1 MAAQLDAFLAAM
13 TQYSPTVPEELVEF
27 YLQQA
32 GFATND
38 VRMYVIPRSSSPYV
52 TITIFLVWC
61 STRLI
66 SLVAHKLLLDVT
78 HDAMQY
84 QRIRSQATSSTTT
97 GAASAALAA
106 VQTPDGASPSGSRA
120 VLTIEDL
127 AASLKEYGVNICR
140 PEYVSDMAED
150 PTA

>member
-1 MAAQLDAFLAAM
+1 MSEAAQLDAFLAAM
-13 TQYSPTVPEELVEF
+13 TQYSPTIPGELVEF

-38 VRMYVIPRSSSPYV
+38 VRV
-52 TITIFLVWC
+52 T
-61 STRLI
+61 RMI
-66 SLVAHKLLLDVT
+66 SLAAHKLLLDVT

-97 GAASAALAA
+97 GAASAALTA
-106 VQTPDGASPSGSRA
+106 VQTPDGASPTGSRS
-120 VLTIEDL
+120 VLTMEDL

-140 PEYVSDMAED
+140 PEYVSDVAED

>member
-1 MAAQLDAFLAAM
+1 MEETPQLSAFLEAM
-13 TQYSPTVPEELVEF
+13 TQFSPTVPEELVEF

-38 VRMYVIPRSSSPYV
+38 VRV
-52 TITIFLVWC
+52 TRMV
-61 STRLI
+61 

-84 QRIRSQATSSTTT
+84 QRIRSQA
-97 GAASAALAA
+97 AASTA
-106 VQTPDGASPSGSRA
+106 DGVSPSASRS
-120 VLTIEDL
+120 VLTMEDL

-140 PEYVSDMAED
+140 PEYVSDVAQD
-150 PTA
+150 PTE

>member
-1 MAAQLDAFLAAM
+1 MSEAAQLDAFLAAM
-13 TQYSPTVPEELVEF
+13 TQYSPTIPDELVEF
-27 YLQQA
+27 YLQQS

-38 VRMYVIPRSSSPYV
+38 VRV
-52 TITIFLVWC
+52 T
-61 STRLI
+61 RMI
-66 SLVAHKLLLDVT
+66 SLAAHKLLLDVT

-97 GAASAALAA
+97 GAALAA
-106 VQTPDGASPSGSRA
+106 VQTPDGASPTGNRA
-120 VLTIEDL
+120 VLTMEDL

-140 PEYVSDMAED
+140 PEYVSDVAED